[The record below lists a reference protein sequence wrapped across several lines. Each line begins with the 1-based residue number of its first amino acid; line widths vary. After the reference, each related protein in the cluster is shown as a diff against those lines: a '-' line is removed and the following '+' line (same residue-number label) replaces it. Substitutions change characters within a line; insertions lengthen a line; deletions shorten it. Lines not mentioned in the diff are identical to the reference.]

1 MQRIHSSSCK
11 ISLFAFLIFITKLAF
26 RLDFRL
32 NTESIRILV
41 YMFDEV
47 NRSEIHVMRSD
58 GIFRTEN
65 QYTLTSKSRDE
76 WRTERERVRVRE
88 REREIDVRLLLISIP
103 FHLAHFDGVSLIY
116 ENTLKISAHFI
127 SVLKAHISTV
137 KIKFN
142 TQF

>member
-47 NRSEIHVMRSD
+47 TRSEIHVMRSD

-76 WRTERERVRVRE
+76 KRERVRV

-116 ENTLKISAHFI
+116 ENTLTISAHFI